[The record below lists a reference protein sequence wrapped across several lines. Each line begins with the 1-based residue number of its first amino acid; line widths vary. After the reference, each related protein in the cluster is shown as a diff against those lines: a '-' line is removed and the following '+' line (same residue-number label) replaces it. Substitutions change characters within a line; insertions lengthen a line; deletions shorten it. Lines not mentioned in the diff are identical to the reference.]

1 MIKKGSYKKGA
12 TLVELSVVLA
22 VLSIISTMVISFTIF
37 LSERTKTTVKVNNL
51 MQDVVVIK
59 TVVESWASDLSKSN
73 AQFGVEEDYSTL
85 VAVDSYGE
93 KHQLSKT
100 ENNLSATLLNGEI
113 LSHELSVVSELKFNV
128 QSNGTQT
135 LFICRVF
142 YLADNVV
149 QTFSFTINPF
159 VGDLV

>member
-12 TLVELSVVLA
+12 TLIELSVVLA

-59 TVVESWASDLSKSN
+59 TAVESWASDLSKSN
-73 AQFGVEEDYSTL
+73 AQFGVEEDYSIL

-93 KHQLSKT
+93 KHQLAKT
-100 ENNLSATLLNGEI
+100 ENNLSATLPNGET
-113 LSHELSVVSELKFNV
+113 LSYKLSVVSELRFNV
-128 QSNGTQT
+128 QSNGAQT
-135 LFICRVF
+135 LFRCRVF
-142 YLADNVV
+142 YSADNVI